1 MENLCKLLEI
11 FLEKYFFDTIISV
24 AVTLLINIVLPSNYW
39 MIEKIGIT
47 CFRAFVFCAVFVIY
61 NVFVLV
67 YKVLK
72 DKKRKKEQNEIKQR
86 KRLEQIEEN
95 LEFWRNQ
102 ADDLSYHERRV
113 IIEFI
118 ESGNA
123 QRKYNDLIMS
133 SYLFSNPQY
142 IMKTKDKNGCYIVKM
157 NDNTFK
163 IFSSI
168 YKKYGKLG
176 HFDD

>member
-47 CFRAFVFCAVFVIY
+47 CFRAFVFCAVFAIY

-86 KRLEQIEEN
+86 KRLEQIEED

-123 QRKYNDLIMS
+123 QRKCNDFVMN
-133 SYLFSNPQY
+133 SYKLSKY
-142 IMKTKDKNGCYIVKM
+142 LLDTKDEHGYYIFKM
-157 NDNTFK
+157 NDNDFK
-163 IFSSI
+163 VFSSI
-168 YKKYGKLG
+168 YEKYGKLG